1 MIEDI
6 NFNRLKVNGI
16 KVNYFYICHRK
27 LWLFDRKITME
38 DKSDKVLLGALL
50 HMDSYERER
59 QKEVL
64 IDNLISI
71 DILDG
76 VNIKEVKYSDKMEKA
91 DKMQVLYYLYYLKNL
106 GIEKQGI
113 INYPKQ
119 KKREFIQLT
128 EEAEKE
134 FFNTNNGSLKK
145 LLKRLEISNKEAYN
159 TLIRDLKQFK
169 VEYLDKRISNV

>member
-1 MIEDI
+1 
-6 NFNRLKVNGI
+6 
-16 KVNYFYICHRK
+16 
-27 LWLFDRKITME
+27 ME

-134 FFNTNNGSLKK
+134 
-145 LLKRLEISNKEAYN
+145 LEAVLIEINK
-159 TLIRDLKQFK
+159 ILKQEKPPPVIDAAYCQKCAYF
-169 VEYLDKRISNV
+169 EFCYG